1 MPPSQQGLRQLPSTS
16 SFRSAANAAAYAQQA
31 LSQSGQ
37 SLVVDREMYSHQLY
51 FLQIAA

>member
-37 SLVVDREMYSHQLY
+37 SITIEGDKYSHPLD
-51 FLQIAA
+51 FL